1 MLLADFRTILNEI
14 VLTVQKRTKNILII
28 IRFRRDQSC
37 MQCMRLPCAS
47 DCLCGLS
54 GAWHSNST
62 VMHYWYG
69 PNLRL
74 GSLLCVPLFLL
85 SYYTT
90 IFEFFH
96 CAGALRLDNHK
107 DFPCPGCKV
116 SLHSWFILFSL
127 RASPCLVDL
136 AAEIKKYSALYLP
149 FEKSLDVFFYSII
162 SFTIHAFVHRDFVN
176 YVRDAHG
183 QVRLRQ
189 QEENLIYICWAAA
202 VRIQLKFNAV
212 TLREKGEHF
221 RWWKLWA
228 WIRGAAALPSSNPTR
243 RETSPHSASSECM
256 GRKGVREGALAPL
269 WILKLLAKKGCFFN
283 FEG

>member
-1 MLLADFRTILNEI
+1 MVLISGLVHCYVCLCFYFHITQQFSNFFI
-14 VLTVQKRTKNILII
+14 VLGHLDSITTRIFRALAARFHSILGSFC
-28 IRFRRDQSC
+28 FRYV
-37 MQCMRLPCAS
+37 LVHV
-47 DCLCGLS
+47 L
-54 GAWHSNST
+54 WT
-62 VMHYWYG
+62 
-69 PNLRL
+69 LRL
-74 GSLLCVPLFLL
+74 KL
-85 SYYTT
+85 
-90 IFEFFH
+90 
-96 CAGALRLDNHK
+96 
-107 DFPCPGCKV
+107 
-116 SLHSWFILFSL
+116 
-127 RASPCLVDL
+127 
-136 AAEIKKYSALYLP
+136 KKYSALYLP